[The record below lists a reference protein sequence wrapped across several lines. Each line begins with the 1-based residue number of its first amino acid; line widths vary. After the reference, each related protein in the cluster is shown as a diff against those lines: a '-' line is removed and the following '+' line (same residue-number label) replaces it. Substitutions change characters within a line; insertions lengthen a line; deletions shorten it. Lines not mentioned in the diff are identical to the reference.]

1 MLKLRYDDAIQYVFP
16 ALLLVAFMYVA
27 KDWVV
32 NRLASRRRS
41 KLDPRE
47 MARLRV
53 LSVQKSGE
61 VIEDKLSSLNG
72 SPDTAE
78 FSVKPQKPKS
88 TKASFGSQSM
98 TMFDLRSRITREYS
112 SACSYGSCCG

>member
-16 ALLLVAFMYVA
+16 ALLLAVFVYVA

-53 LSVQKSGE
+53 LPVQRND
-61 VIEDKLSSLNG
+61 VIEDKPSSLNG

-78 FSVKPQKPKS
+78 FFVKPQKPKS
-88 TKASFGSQSM
+88 TTTSFGSQSM
-98 TMFDLRSRITREYS
+98 TMNGGVKLKVDLDMADQTFES
-112 SACSYGSCCG
+112 GD